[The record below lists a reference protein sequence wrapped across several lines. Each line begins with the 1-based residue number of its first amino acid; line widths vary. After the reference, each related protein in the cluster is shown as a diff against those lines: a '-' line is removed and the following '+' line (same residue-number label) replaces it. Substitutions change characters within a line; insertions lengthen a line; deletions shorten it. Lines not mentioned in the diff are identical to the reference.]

1 MAEFSVREAT
11 PEDLPAVAAAWLEL
25 QKFHQGLGLAFPVES
40 DSADKWQASFQR
52 TLGRFSFLWVGEN
65 AGVVKAFLLARMKQS
80 PAFLGAKQVGEISDL
95 YVDESLRGVGAGKQ
109 LVDEAMRRF
118 DELDVHSVE
127 VQVQAGNDGGLDFWH
142 KQGFATDLTLVRK
155 VRGEH

>member
-1 MAEFSVREAT
+1 LAEFSVREAA
-11 PEDLPAVAAAWLEL
+11 PEDLPAVAAAWLKL
-25 QKFHQGLGLAFPVES
+25 QEFHKGLGLAFPIEA

-52 TLGRFSFLWVGEN
+52 TLGRFSFLWVGEQ
-65 AGVVKAFLLARMKQS
+65 AGAVKAFLLARVKQG

-95 YVDESLRGVGAGKQ
+95 YVDESLRGVGAGKL
-109 LVDEAMRRF
+109 LVDEAMRKF
-118 DELDVHSVE
+118 DALSVHSVE